1 MISVPETDSYFEG
14 VPFELKVVMLVAT
27 SAFSLICWNVELL
40 MIGLVL
46 SLLPLLTIGAK
57 GSSLN
62 AFKLYFWLAFSFVA
76 SQAVFYWGYYSGAQV
91 SVLLYIFRPG
101 ANSFIDV
108 LTMDRGIA
116 VTVQG
121 IYWGIESSLKFGI
134 TYFSALGVIYT
145 TSPAEILRTIY
156 GIKLPQFIRLSAIS
170 AFRVL
175 PVMVEDMES
184 IIAVAKVRRPDG
196 LMKRL
201 IEPFTVV
208 KSMIFNSVKRAYHL
222 SMAIE
227 IKGMPELDIQRNKVN
242 NLMTAI
248 VLILTA
254 VFILLIIISLFG
266 SFSLQF

>member
-1 MISVPETDSYFEG
+1 LISVPETESYFEG

-27 SAFSLICWNVELL
+27 SAFSLICWNVALL
-40 MIGLVL
+40 MVGLVL
-46 SLLPLLTIGAK
+46 SLLPLLTIRAK
-57 GSSLN
+57 SSLLN

-91 SVLLYIFRPG
+91 NVLLYIFRPET
-101 ANSFIDV
+101 NLFIDA
-108 LTMDRGIA
+108 LTMGKGIA
-116 VTVQG
+116 ITVQG

-156 GIKLPQFIRLSAIS
+156 SVKLPQFIRLSAIS

-175 PVMVEDMES
+175 PVMVEDMQS
-184 IIAVAKVRRPDG
+184 IIAVAKARRPDG
-196 LMKRL
+196 LIKRL
-201 IEPFTVV
+201 VEPFTVV

-242 NLMTAI
+242 NVMTTI
-248 VLILTA
+248 VLILIIS
-254 VFILLIIISLFG
+254 FIFLLIISMFGPISV
-266 SFSLQF
+266 